1 MGRKRLAAIII
12 FFLTLVILVFLTK
25 PTNTS
30 LIADAEFTKIR
41 PAIAQRIISPR
52 HSKQNLQDIY
62 FLQEVNQFAPV
73 QGCEIKAPAN
83 PSFTAKLT
91 TTAITLERFRKVV
104 PTSQTSNIYSPRE
117 VIALAAASNYGDR
130 YLKDVSGK
138 PASRPPIIV
147 LHETVAPADTVINYF
162 QAFQSDE
169 DYQASYHTLIALDGT
184 VIYLV
189 PPDKRAFGAG
199 NSVFISRLGKEAVKT
214 NSRYSS
220 SVNNFAYH
228 ISLETP
234 ADGLHDG
241 YTHSGYTQAQYQ
253 SLGWLVAKTNVSI
266 ERITTHRKVD
276 RSRSRIDPRSF
287 NFKIFTNYL
296 KEFPKTSEIVIGCPL
311 TTPADIIDAGMLM
324 TQKATK

>member
-1 MGRKRLAAIII
+1 MDRKRLAAIII
-12 FFLTLVILVFLTK
+12 FFLTLVILVFLSK

-30 LIADAEFTKIR
+30 PIADAEFTKIR
-41 PAIAQRIISPR
+41 PAIAQRIVSPR
-52 HSKQNLQDIY
+52 QPKQNLEDIY
-62 FLQEVNQFAPV
+62 FLSEVNQFAPV
-73 QGCEIKAPAN
+73 QGCQTRPPAN
-83 PSFTAKLT
+83 PSFAAKLT
-91 TTAITLERFRKVV
+91 STPITLERFRQSI
-104 PTSQTSNIYSPRE
+104 PTPQTTIYSPRE
-117 VIALAAASNYGDR
+117 IIALAAASNYGDR

-162 QAFQSDE
+162 QAFQADE

-199 NSVFISRLGKEAVKT
+199 NSVFVSRLGKEAVKT

-276 RSRSRIDPRSF
+276 RSQSRIDPRSF
-287 NFKIFTNYL
+287 NFKMFTKYL
-296 KEFPKTSEIVIGCPL
+296 KEFPRTSEIVIGCQL